1 VRPSDEVVERVIKRL
16 TRLRVNTGISSQMT
30 PPPRL
35 GRILGHRLIRRIAL
49 AAAKEALLEDGEVD
63 DGVQD

>member
-1 VRPSDEVVERVIKRL
+1 
-16 TRLRVNTGISSQMT
+16 MT